1 MPFVYLPVAHTGVAV
16 GDGAG
21 GLVAVGA
28 GGGGVS
34 GTTLRVGSG
43 NGGVRRL
50 LLLLVFEF
58 VFSFAGAGL
67 KSSSGST
74 EGSTLATGLGLA
86 ITGGA
91 ILPPEGIPCSLL
103 PVGDAPGCTG

>member
-1 MPFVYLPVAHTGVAV
+1 MPLFVLCLLCTYLGVAV
-16 GDGAG
+16 GDGNG

-50 LLLLVFEF
+50 LLVFEF
-58 VFSFAGAGL
+58 VFSFVGSGL

-74 EGSTLATGLGLA
+74 DASTLGDGLGLA
-86 ITGGA
+86 LTGGA
-91 ILPPEGIPCSLL
+91 ILPPEGIPCSLF